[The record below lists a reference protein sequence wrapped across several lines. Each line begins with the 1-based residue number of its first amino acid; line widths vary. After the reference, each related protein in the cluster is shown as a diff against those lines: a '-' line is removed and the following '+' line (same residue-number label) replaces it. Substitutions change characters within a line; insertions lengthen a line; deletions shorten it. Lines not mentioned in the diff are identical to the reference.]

1 MISRFMVA
9 SPALCYDLAMRT
21 LLALIVIAAACG
33 GPQPKKESSMVPEGS
48 DTSDH
53 CCCKTNPLT
62 SEDNK
67 PVFEM
72 SGRMDCSSKHGEC
85 VPDVQCSINARPGA
99 GSGSAE

>member
-9 SPALCYDLAMRT
+9 SPSLCYQLAMRT
-21 LLALIVIAAACG
+21 LIALLVIAAACG
-33 GPQPKKESSMVPEGS
+33 GPQPKKESSLVPEGS
-48 DTSDH
+48 DTGDH

-67 PVFEM
+67 PLYEI

-85 VPDVQCSINARPGA
+85 VPDVQCNASAPAA
-99 GSGSAE
+99 GSGSGE